1 MQPLLERLEFVQPQV
16 LLGLV
21 QPVVLL
27 GLQVGPQVEQL
38 VLVPVEFVEPEQV
51 AVVAIAEVHIGM
63 CRLTVVARRS
73 KSMQV
78 EELQAMH
85 SRRNLSPRK

>member
-27 GLQVGPQVEQL
+27 GLLVGPQVEQL
-38 VLVPVEFVEPEQV
+38 VLVPVVFVEPGQV
-51 AVVAIAEVHIGM
+51 AVVAMFEAHIAM

-73 KSMQV
+73 RSMQV
-78 EELQAMH
+78 G
-85 SRRNLSPRK
+85 